1 MTIQETLTV
10 RALRTS
16 QGNGADVYSFFAPGH
31 EIVRIADIS
40 RLERDEDENLK
51 GFQRKEIRN
60 HIKNIVEYL
69 DQGNV
74 LFPSAIILAFAP
86 EIQFKQ
92 SRGPKP
98 KNLTDV
104 ASMGTLS
111 IPIREEGDRVAWV
124 VDGQQRSFALARSE
138 NSYIPVPVV
147 GFISEDLQTQRE
159 QFILINKA
167 RPLPSRLINE
177 LLPTTGVLL
186 PRDLA
191 VRKIPSELC
200 NLMNRD
206 SRSPFYRLIKR
217 MSDVDGSMAVIVD
230 TAIINMLKHSISN
243 PLGALSPYKGTK
255 NENADIDSMY
265 RITCGFWSAM
275 KNVFSD
281 AWGKDPRESRLM
293 HSAGIQAGGIL
304 MDRIMARLGSYNEGT
319 EKQLLGDLE
328 SMAPL
333 CHWTSGV
340 WEGLGLEWDE
350 IQSVPR
356 HIRGLADE
364 LVRIY
369 NETKRS

>member
-138 NSYIPVPVV
+138 NSFIPVPVV

-217 MSDVDGSMAVIVD
+217 MSDVDGAMAVIVD

-293 HSAGIQAGGIL
+293 HSAGIQAGGVL
-304 MDRIMARLGSYNEGT
+304 MDRIIARLGSYNEGT
-319 EKQLLGDLE
+319 EKQLLRDLE
-328 SMAPL
+328 SMAPH

>member
-111 IPIREEGDRVAWV
+111 IPIREEGNRVAWV

-138 NSYIPVPVV
+138 NSFIPVPVV
-147 GFISEDLQTQRE
+147 GFVSEDLQTQRE

-293 HSAGIQAGGIL
+293 HSAGIQAGGVL
-304 MDRIMARLGSYNEGT
+304 MDRIIARLGSYNEGT
-319 EKQLLGDLE
+319 EKQLLRDLE
-328 SMAPL
+328 SMAPH

-369 NETKRS
+369 NGTKRF